1 VYSGGP
7 LRRDPGAGEMAAM
20 EAGVRG
26 PSFPLV
32 RFTRG
37 VYPFLMWTENIEGHD
52 VAYGIEDGVD
62 GDVWLKGPTMPER
75 HKIQF
80 SGDELFGIEGEP
92 RRDRALEI
100 VKRFYAPLYLSKPS
114 AT

>member
-1 VYSGGP
+1 
-7 LRRDPGAGEMAAM
+7 
-20 EAGVRG
+20 
-26 PSFPLV
+26 
-32 RFTRG
+32 
-37 VYPFLMWTENIEGHD
+37 
-52 VAYGIEDGVD
+52 
-62 GDVWLKGPTMPER
+62 MPER